1 MTVAAGRPDPA
12 LGDARGARWGPAL
25 GRPRWWLVIAGYAAA
40 LGAGWLY
47 GVALRAGGDW
57 NDGARWERALLLSV
71 DTSLPSLLDAFLY
84 AVPWAG
90 TNLTLG
96 PFVGLLAGWLLWQGR
111 RDLATWIAV
120 VELGVLSLNWLVK
133 HLLPRDRPEIIER
146 VGWYGWASYPSGHV
160 MSSLAVLIT
169 LGMLA
174 HRATGRRW
182 PIGAAVVAFALISW
196 SRLLHGVHWPTD
208 VVGGMLV
215 GLVWLVATWFAFVG
229 LPRRSD

>member
-1 MTVAAGRPDPA
+1 MIVPGDRSHAATR
-12 LGDARGARWGPAL
+12 DARGARWGPAL

-47 GVALRAGGDW
+47 GVALQAGGDW
-57 NDGARWERALLLSV
+57 NDGARWERSLLLSL
-71 DTSLPSLLDAFLY
+71 DTTHPPLLDAFLY

-96 PFVGLLAGWLLWQGR
+96 PLVALLAGWLISRGR
-111 RDLATWIAV
+111 RDLAIWISV

-146 VGWYGWASYPSGHV
+146 VGWFGWASYPSGHA
-160 MSSLAVLIT
+160 MASLAVLTT
-169 LGMLA
+169 LALLA
-174 HRATGRRW
+174 QRATRRRW
-182 PIGAAVVAFALISW
+182 PIWVAVVTFAVISW

-208 VVGGMLV
+208 IVGGVIV

-229 LPRRSD
+229 LPRRTA